1 MNYLNFNILSFHILY
16 KILLYLFIVIIY
28 FISLL
33 LLLFYNSNNSEL
45 QFHNNFFNGINSF
58 HLFFL
63 LLTTFLFPII
73 LLIRDY
79 NKSSEL
85 EWNILFIILLL
96 LIIIFT
102 TSNLFLFYI
111 SFELS
116 LIPLFIII
124 ILYGSRYK
132 KIEAAYKLFI
142 YTFLGSLYLLLILI
156 YVYLIIGSFNNYILS
171 LYIPNTFF
179 IWFAFILSFAIK
191 IPIYPFH
198 SWLPYAHVEAPTFGS
213 VLLAGLILKVGSY
226 GFIIYNFN
234 YFKSINYYYSPIL
247 ITFAIL
253 SILIA
258 SFIIINILDMKQI
271 IAYSSIIHMNYI
283 ILGLFTINNNGI
295 IGTILYNIS
304 HGLISSA
311 LFILIGILY
320 KRYKIR
326 NILYYKGLT
335 HIMPLFSI
343 FLFIFIMSNLSLPL
357 TSSFI
362 SEFYLLLSF
371 LFNSI
376 WFGILVIIMLLFNTI
391 YNFNI
396 LNKLL
401 YGNITIYI
409 NKFKDI
415 TYNEYLILI
424 PLFIINLYIGILP
437 NNLINILYNNV
448 NSLIILI
455 NGY

>member
-28 FISLL
+28 IISLL
-33 LLLFYNSNNSEL
+33 LLLFYNSNNIEL

-58 HLFFL
+58 NIFFL

-79 NKSSEL
+79 NKSNEL
-85 EWNILFIILLL
+85 EWKILFIILLL

-102 TSNLFLFYI
+102 TTNLCLFYI

-142 YTFLGSLYLLLILI
+142 YTFIGSLYLLLILI

-171 LYIPNTFF
+171 LYIPNHFY

-213 VLLAGLILKVGSY
+213 VLLAGIILKVGSY
-226 GFIIYNFN
+226 GFLIYNFN

-253 SILIA
+253 SIIIA

-295 IGTILYNIS
+295 IGTILYSIS
-304 HGLISSA
+304 HGLISSG

-326 NILYYKGLT
+326 NILYYKGLI

-371 LFNSI
+371 LSNSI
-376 WFGILVIIMLLFNTI
+376 LFGILVIIMLLFSTI

-401 YGNITIYI
+401 YGNISIYI

-415 TYNEYLILI
+415 TYNEYLILL

-437 NNLINILYNNV
+437 NNFINIIYNNV
-448 NSLIILI
+448 NYITLLT
-455 NGY
+455 